1 MDTLE
6 LAIKTDRLSLVPIS
20 LNYCNYIF
28 KEFTKQITV
37 FIFPQPT
44 GKIDD
49 IIMLINK
56 SPIFSIYLKE
66 GGAKLL
72 WSISYLLVLLQ
83 KSLHI

>member
-56 SPIFSIYLKE
+56 SPFLAYI
-66 GGAKLL
+66 
-72 WSISYLLVLLQ
+72 
-83 KSLHI
+83 